1 MGQIPKAKTK
11 GLYDHVLQQLSQAM
25 RQLETI
31 DSHTE
36 TEQEL
41 EIQGLG
47 LAELGLIQAYLR
59 QDAQWLAGWQAAASA
74 QVLLGQREQ
83 QTTHRPPAHLARQ
96 VLSCAICST
105 EVLWPERP
113 GFAVCPACG
122 SDTVRIQQQAEDILR
137 H

>member
-11 GLYDHVLQQLSQAM
+11 GLYDRVLKQLSQAM
-25 RQLETI
+25 QQLEGV
-31 DSHTE
+31 DGHAE
-36 TEQEL
+36 TGREL

-74 QVLLGQREQ
+74 QVLLGQTEQ
-83 QTTHRPPAHLARQ
+83 QVTPRPPAHLARQ
-96 VLSCAICST
+96 VLSCAVCST

-122 SDTVRIQQQAEDILR
+122 SDVVRIQQHSEDILR